1 MDRIVHTSAT
11 AVGLFASTN
20 VEDFMMLTVL
30 FLSYRTDGQP
40 RPRQIVTGYYAG
52 YLTLITATVIAA
64 AGLTLVPEG
73 WVGLLGLVPFGLG
86 IRRLWKARDGN
97 PGTPVAM
104 IFGPLPVMSITLGNG
119 ADNLTLYPPAF
130 RALSPADLSLTIVV
144 FLIMAGVWCVIG
156 AAVGGHKPVVTTV
169 QRAGHLLAPVTY
181 IGIGIWIF
189 IQSGV
194 VGHIVSLL

>member
-1 MDRIVHTSAT
+1 M
-11 AVGLFASTN
+11 
-20 VEDFMMLTVL
+20 
-30 FLSYRTDGQP
+30 
-40 RPRQIVTGYYAG
+40 TG
-52 YLTLITATVIAA
+52 VIAA

-104 IFGPLPVMSITLGNG
+104 TFGPLPVMSITLGNG

-156 AAVGGHKPVVTTV
+156 AAVGGHNPSSPPCNVPATFS
-169 QRAGHLLAPVTY
+169 RR
-181 IGIGIWIF
+181 
-189 IQSGV
+189 
-194 VGHIVSLL
+194 